1 LQAFIAVKV
10 GCTCNNAGET
20 MKRQRL
26 SVLFV
31 LVCVVWIGL
40 VPVYANA
47 PARSLPAAVVSGN
60 LIVNGDAET
69 GAGSSTCDVVSVVP
83 GWTTQGN
90 FSLSQYDCDAYNGE
104 QPGADTPGP
113 ANRGDN
119 YFAGGPDNIASS
131 ATQTIDLSSYSAA
144 IDTGNQTYTLSGWLG
159 GWSSQND
166 NAMLTI
172 NFKNVAD
179 HSLETTTLG
188 PVTNADRSNQTA
200 LLYRKING
208 LVPAYSRTV
217 VVTLQMTRSGGVYND
232 GYADNLFLG
241 LGLTSSSTIYLPL
254 VLNNYCSTSMGINGR
269 VTINGDAAA
278 GVSLQ
283 LRFYNGSA
291 WSTYA
296 TKTTAADGTY
306 SFTDAAGLSNGQRYS
321 VRFQNSTSGPDTQLW
336 YWATRVLTSYS
347 AGCAVGIGNFDIAN
361 VPQVSPSAYATV
373 ALPYTFQWTRRTAT
387 PSDSYVFELLLNPG
401 SETSEIWSSQ
411 PPLGYVATFA
421 LNSLPTGFSPGIQYG
436 WEVRIYSPDGGQGTS
451 RYYSPVTFSHPGSS
465 SLRMPIDK
473 TSRNLAEDASPNPSP

>member
-1 LQAFIAVKV
+1 
-10 GCTCNNAGET
+10 

-26 SVLFV
+26 TVLFV
-31 LVCVVWIGL
+31 LVCLLMTGL

-60 LIVNGDAET
+60 LIVNGDAEA
-69 GAGSSTCDVVSVVP
+69 GAGSNTCGVVSVVP

-90 FSLSQYDCDAYNGE
+90 FSVSQYDCDAYDGE

-113 ANRGDN
+113 ANRGLN
-119 YFAGGPDNIASS
+119 YFAGGPDNTASS
-131 ATQTIDLSSYSAA
+131 ATQTIDLSNYAAA
-144 IDTGNQTYTLSGWLG
+144 IDTGNHAYTLSGWLG
-159 GWSSQND
+159 GWSDQND
-166 NAMLTI
+166 NARLTI
-172 NFKNVAD
+172 NFKNAAD
-179 HSLETTTLG
+179 QSLGTATLG
-188 PVTNADRSNQTA
+188 PVTNAERSNLTA
-200 LLYRKING
+200 LLYQTING
-208 LVPAYSRTV
+208 LVPALSRRV

-241 LGLTSSSTIYLPL
+241 LGLSSSSTIYLPL

-269 VTINGDAAA
+269 VSFNGAAAA

-283 LRFYNGSA
+283 LLFYNGST

-306 SFTDAAGLSNGQRYS
+306 SFTGAASLSSGQRYY

-336 YWATRVLTSYS
+336 YWATRVLTSYP
-347 AGCAVGIGNFDIAN
+347 AGCDVGIGDFDIAN
-361 VPQVSPSAYATV
+361 VPQVSPSAYATE
-373 ALPYTFQWTRRTAT
+373 ALPSTFLWTRRTAT

-401 SETSEIWSSQ
+401 SETSGIWSTQ
-411 PPLGYVATFA
+411 PLGYVATFA
-421 LNSLPTGFSPGIQYG
+421 LNSLPTGFSPGTQYG

-451 RYYSPVTFSHPGSS
+451 RYYSPVTFSNTGNGSLQMS
-465 SLRMPIDK
+465 IDK
-473 TSRNLAEDASPNPSP
+473 TSRDLTEDASPNPSP

>member
-1 LQAFIAVKV
+1 
-10 GCTCNNAGET
+10 
-20 MKRQRL
+20 
-26 SVLFV
+26 
-31 LVCVVWIGL
+31 
-40 VPVYANA
+40 
-47 PARSLPAAVVSGN
+47 
-60 LIVNGDAET
+60 
-69 GAGSSTCDVVSVVP
+69 
-83 GWTTQGN
+83 
-90 FSLSQYDCDAYNGE
+90 
-104 QPGADTPGP
+104 
-113 ANRGDN
+113 
-119 YFAGGPDNIASS
+119 
-131 ATQTIDLSSYSAA
+131 
-144 IDTGNQTYTLSGWLG
+144 
-159 GWSSQND
+159 
-166 NAMLTI
+166 
-172 NFKNVAD
+172 
-179 HSLETTTLG
+179 LETTTLG

-401 SETSEIWSSQ
+401 SETSDMVKPTSFG
-411 PPLGYVATFA
+411 LCGY
-421 LNSLPTGFSPGIQYG
+421 
-436 WEVRIYSPDGGQGTS
+436 
-451 RYYSPVTFSHPGSS
+451 
-465 SLRMPIDK
+465 LRP
-473 TSRNLAEDASPNPSP
+473 